1 MKINFDLKLSGSI
14 ENTLEWMKLTDTDTQ
29 KIKEKVKEYLLEQID
44 DHFETFYYGGGIL
57 DYNSDS
63 LNFSFDFSENEK
75 IILDNNVVSDN
86 IIIKSFTNRKKLPK
100 NEKIYA
106 FIDNGDLMDIEE
118 AINKR
123 IDFDK
128 YIVCQ
133 NLGETKG
140 RFIDNLIDC
149 CDDETAAIVWVDI
162 ENKRWDEFENLIFG
176 YEELKKEVK
185 EKNLGYFVYLEY

>member
-14 ENTLEWMKLTDTDTQ
+14 RSTLEWMELTDM
-29 KIKEKVKEYLLEQID
+29 KKAKEKVKKYLLEQIED
-44 DHFETFYYGGGIL
+44 NFETFCYNDGIL

-75 IILDNNVVSDN
+75 VVLENNVISDN
-86 IIIKSFTNRKKLPK
+86 IIIKSFRNFKDLPK
-100 NEKIYA
+100 NGYA
-106 FIDNGDLMDIEE
+106 MINDGSLMDIDE

-128 YIVCQ
+128 CIVCQ
-133 NLGETKG
+133 DLGETKG

-149 CDDETAAIVWVDI
+149 CDDDSYIRWIDI
-162 ENKRWDEFENLIFG
+162 ENKRWEDFDDLIFG
-176 YEELKKEVK
+176 EKELKKEIK
-185 EKNLGYFVYLEY
+185 EKNLGYFVYSEY

>member
-14 ENTLEWMKLTDTDTQ
+14 ENTLEWMKLTDTQ

-44 DHFETFYYGGGIL
+44 DNFETFYYGGGVL

-63 LNFSFDFSENEK
+63 LNFSFDFSESEK
-75 IILDNNVVSDN
+75 VVLENNVISDN
-86 IIIKSFTNRKKLPK
+86 IIIKSFRNFKDLPK
-100 NEKIYA
+100 NGYA
-106 FIDNGDLMDIEE
+106 IIDDGSLMDIDE

-140 RFIDNLIDC
+140 RFIDSLVDC
-149 CDDETAAIVWVDI
+149 CDDDNYICWVDI

-176 YEELKKEVK
+176 WEELKKEVK
-185 EKNLGYFVYLEY
+185 ENNLGYFVYLY

>member
-44 DHFETFYYGGGIL
+44 DNFETFYYGGGIL

-63 LNFSFDFSENEK
+63 LKFSFDFSENEK
-75 IILDNNVVSDN
+75 IILDNNVISDN
-86 IIIKSFTNRKKLPK
+86 IIIKSFTNRKNLPK

-106 FIDNGDLMDIEE
+106 IIDNGDLMDIEE

-176 YEELKKEVK
+176 YQELKKEVK
-185 EKNLGYFVYLEY
+185 ENNLGYFVYLEY

>member
-14 ENTLEWMKLTDTDTQ
+14 ETLDWMELTDI
-29 KIKEKVKEYLLEQID
+29 KKVKEKVKKYLLIQMD
-44 DHFETFYYGGGIL
+44 DNFETFYYSGGIL

-75 IILDNNVVSDN
+75 VVLENNVISDN
-86 IIIKSFTNRKKLPK
+86 IIIKSCFGNPPKDLPK

-106 FIDNGDLMDIEE
+106 IIDDGSLIEMDE
-118 AINKR
+118 AINKK
-123 IDFDK
+123 INFDK

-140 RFIDNLIDC
+140 RFIDNLVDC
-149 CDDETAAIVWVDI
+149 CDLDDNYIWIDV
-162 ENKRWDEFENLIFG
+162 ENKRWDELENLIFG
-176 YEELKKEVK
+176 CEESKKEVK
-185 EKNLGYFVYLEY
+185 ENNLGYFVYLEH

>member
-14 ENTLEWMKLTDTDTQ
+14 RNTLEWMELTDM
-29 KIKEKVKEYLLEQID
+29 KKAKEKVKKYLLEQIED
-44 DHFETFYYGGGIL
+44 NFETFCYSDGIL

-75 IILDNNVVSDN
+75 VVLENNVISDN
-86 IIIKSFTNRKKLPK
+86 IIIKSFRNFKDLPK
-100 NEKIYA
+100 NGYA
-106 FIDNGDLMDIEE
+106 MMNDGSLMDIDE

-128 YIVCQ
+128 CIVCQ
-133 NLGETKG
+133 DLGETKG

-149 CDDETAAIVWVDI
+149 CDDDSYIRWIDI
-162 ENKRWDEFENLIFG
+162 ENKRWEDFDDLIFG
-176 YEELKKEVK
+176 YCELKKEIK
-185 EKNLGYFVYLEY
+185 ENNLGYFMYLKY

>member
-44 DHFETFYYGGGIL
+44 DNFETFYYGGGIL

-63 LNFSFDFSENEK
+63 LKFSFDFSENEK
-75 IILDNNVVSDN
+75 IILDNNVISDN
-86 IIIKSFTNRKKLPK
+86 IIIKSFTNRKNLPK

-106 FIDNGDLMDIEE
+106 IIDNGDLMDIEE

-128 YIVCQ
+128 YLIFKEK
-133 NLGETKG
+133 GEQKG
-140 RFIDNLIDC
+140 RFIDNLIEC
-149 CDDETAAIVWVDI
+149 SDEDNYICWIDI

-176 YEELKKEVK
+176 YQELKKEVK
-185 EKNLGYFVYLEY
+185 ENNLGYFVYLEY